1 MRIPS
6 STYRVQFN
14 KDFRFEQARKLL
26 PYLRQI
32 GITDLYASPVFKARQ
47 GSMHGYD
54 VVDPTCVNPEIGTED
69 EFDQLI
75 SDLHSRGMRLMLD
88 IVPNHMAASTENPWW
103 MDVLENGSASVHGAF
118 FDVEWGHRMP
128 AVRDKIV
135 LPILGEPYG
144 TALEDQKLALT
155 LCDGR
160 LCVKCYEALYP
171 IDPATYHLVLSFGI
185 DDLRRRLGPGDPALQ
200 DFERVLESSER
211 LPGWTVTDWDLVEQR
226 RRDSAELKR
235 NLRCAM
241 ERHPAVREFLEGNFR
256 RFNGIKGDPASFDA
270 LDNLLNQQAYQFTFW
285 RAARERINYRRF
297 FDVSELIGI
306 RAQDP
311 QVFQATHELVLRWLA
326 EKKVSSVRIDHVD
339 GLYDPLA
346 YLAHLQARAS
356 GQAGGPVYI
365 AVEKILC
372 GKEELPCEWP
382 VAGTTG
388 YDFLGVVNNLFVNP
402 SGLRELTET
411 YIEFTG
417 LKADFYETAYCR
429 KKKIMED
436 LFAGEIRTLGLH
448 LVSISSRY
456 RHARDLSPEQ
466 LNRALLEVT
475 ASMPIYRSYTRD
487 LRVGSHDL
495 ANIDD
500 AIASARRRAPGIT
513 PACFDF
519 IRRVLM
525 VSLPDDEDAFWFVM
539 RWQQLTGP
547 VMAKGVED
555 TTMYVYN
562 RLISMNDVGSSPEP
576 VSIEQFHNFNRARR
590 QKWHATMNATST
602 HDTKRSEDVRARINL
617 LPELASEWDRSVN
630 RWRRW
635 NTHLTGSEFPE
646 RDWNQEYLLYQTL
659 AGIWPLEDQIDA
671 EFVDRVK
678 QYMIKAARE
687 AKVHTSWLRQDGEYE
702 GKMLAFVEAILRE
715 GGENRFLP
723 HFRKFQKRIAFYG
736 AINSLSQCLL
746 KMVSPGLPDFY
757 QGTTLWD
764 FSVVDPDN
772 RRPAQIAPRLEMLD
786 LFQRWQHPRQPAT
799 EIEALLANWKD
810 GHIKSFLIFKT
821 LHLRQDRA
829 DLFENGD
836 YSGLAGNGLAA
847 EHSVSLMR
855 RRGESWL
862 IAVAPRFLT
871 RLSALEKWPLGR
883 RFWGDSAVALPDDA
897 PTQWTNVLTGDIV
910 EVSAGQLALAE
921 ALKSFP
927 VALLEGTN

>member
-1 MRIPS
+1 MRIPAA
-6 STYRVQFN
+6 TYRVQFN
-14 KDFRFEQARKLL
+14 KDFRFQQARELL
-26 PYLRQI
+26 PYLQHI

-69 EFDQLI
+69 EFNELVA
-75 SDLHSRGMRLMLD
+75 DLHARGMRLMLD

-103 MDVLENGSASVHGAF
+103 MDVLENGSASAYGGF

-128 AVRDKIV
+128 SDRDRIV

-144 TALEDQKLALT
+144 DALEDQKLAL
-155 LCDGR
+155 CWCEGK

-171 IDPATYHLVLSFGI
+171 IDPATYHLVMSFGI
-185 DDLRRRLGPGDPALQ
+185 DDLRRRLPATDPALT
-200 DFERVLESSER
+200 DFHRLLESAER

-226 RRDSAELKR
+226 RRESAELKR
-235 NLRCAM
+235 NLRDVM
-241 ERHPAVREFLEGNFR
+241 DRHPAIREFLTTNLA

-311 QVFQATHELVLRWLA
+311 QVFQATHELVLRWLE
-326 EKKVSSVRIDHVD
+326 EKKVTSVRIDHVD

-356 GQAGGPVYI
+356 RQAGEPVYI

-372 GKEELPCEWP
+372 GQEELPCEWP

-388 YDFLGVVNNLFVNP
+388 YDFLGVVNNLFVHP
-402 SGLRELTET
+402 AGLKALTET
-411 YIEFTG
+411 YAEFTG
-417 LKADFYETAYCR
+417 VKPDFYETAYVQ

-448 LVSISSRY
+448 LVSITARY

-487 LRVGSHDL
+487 FRVGSHDL
-495 ANIDD
+495 AFIED
-500 AIASARRRAPGIT
+500 AIASARRRAPDIT

-519 IRRVLM
+519 IRRVLL
-525 VSLPDDEDAFWFVM
+525 VSLPDDEDAFRFVM

-562 RLISMNDVGSSPEP
+562 RLISMNEVGSSPEP
-576 VSIEQFHNFNRARR
+576 VSIEQFHRFNRSRR
-590 QKWHATMNATST
+590 QQWPATMNATST

-617 LPELASEWDRSVN
+617 LPEMASEWSRYVQ

-635 NTHLTGSEFPE
+635 NAELTKTGFPAG
-646 RDWNQEYLLYQTL
+646 DTNQEYLLYQTL
-659 AGIWPLEDQIDA
+659 VGMWPLDDKIDD
-671 EFVDRVK
+671 EFVGRVK
-678 QYMIKAARE
+678 QYMTKAARE
-687 AKVHTSWLRQDGEYE
+687 AKVHTSWLQQDGAYE
-702 GKMLAFVEAILRE
+702 GQMLSFVEAILRE
-715 GGENRFLP
+715 DGENRFLA
-723 HFRKFQKRIAFYG
+723 HFRKFQKRIGFYG
-736 AINSLSQCLL
+736 AINSLAQCLL
-746 KMVSPGLPDFY
+746 KMVAPGLPDFY

-772 RRPAQIAPRLEMLD
+772 RRPAQIAPRLEMIE
-786 LFQRWQHPRQPAT
+786 LFGRWKQPQPA
-799 EIEALLANWKD
+799 EIEALTGLWKD
-810 GHIKSFLIFKT
+810 GRIKSFLIFKT
-821 LHLRQDRA
+821 LHLRQGLA
-829 DLFENGD
+829 DVFENGE
-836 YSGLAGNGLAA
+836 YIGLAGTGLAA
-847 EHSVSLMR
+847 EHTISLAR
-855 RRGESWL
+855 RRGDRWL
-862 IAVAPRFLT
+862 IAVVPRFLS

-883 RFWGDSAVALPDDA
+883 RFWGDSAIVLPDDA
-897 PTQWTNVLTGDIV
+897 PRRWTNALTGETFEGPVQITVAD
-910 EVSAGQLALAE
+910 
-921 ALKSFP
+921 ALKCFP
-927 VALLEGTN
+927 VALLEGAN